1 MKFEWTCFSSVTL
14 WTKKGHYEKKK
25 ISFCKHRLKRTERII
40 KNKKKKI
47 RGLGDRIE
55 RNYAHTLAL
64 FDTKHSDTTLLY
76 GTLFKKNLCFLFKGF
91 PYWSRREGQFLGWY
105 LIIVSFSFQLMVIM
119 MSFKKSISIFDQGR
133 ERERERMEGSLNS
146 AFFFSFSFSDK
157 NWETRVGAR
166 GWG

>member
-14 WTKKGHYEKKK
+14 WTKKGQYEQKNFVLQAPIKTNGK
-25 ISFCKHRLKRTERII
+25 NN
-40 KNKKKKI
+40 KNKKKKKNSRI
-47 RGLGDRIE
+47 GGSHRTKLRTHTCTLRHKTLGYYFTV
-55 RNYAHTLAL
+55 RNVI
-64 FDTKHSDTTLLY
+64 
-76 GTLFKKNLCFLFKGF
+76 KKNLCFLFKGF

-146 AFFFSFSFSDK
+146 AFFFFFFVF
-157 NWETRVGAR
+157 W
-166 GWG
+166 